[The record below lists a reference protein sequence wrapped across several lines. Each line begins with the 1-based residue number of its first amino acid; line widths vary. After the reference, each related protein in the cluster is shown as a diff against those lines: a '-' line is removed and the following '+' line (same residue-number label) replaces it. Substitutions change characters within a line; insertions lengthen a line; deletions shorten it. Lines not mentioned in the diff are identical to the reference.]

1 MAHLVVLYTVLA
13 ALVVLTVQLAEQ
25 LLRPSQFG
33 FLLALQWLYV
43 VGLLTL
49 LGVAAV
55 LVARQVWRTRITE
68 TRLNQLQQQVTSG
81 QASPADYYELGSIYL
96 RKKLYVQAI
105 HQLHKALKG
114 WDEQDAAGLAK
125 VYNALGYAY
134 FSQEQYDLA
143 IRQYREALKWQ
154 PDYVTAMNNL
164 GHAYEKKK
172 LTAQALEMYEQAL
185 QIAPENPTAKQR
197 ANALRKRLA
206 PTG

>member
-1 MAHLVVLYTVLA
+1 V
-13 ALVVLTVQLAEQ
+13 E
-25 LLRPSQFG
+25 
-33 FLLALQWLYV
+33 LALQWLYV

-164 GHAYEKKK
+164 GSCLRKEETHSPGVGNVRTGFANCPRKS
-172 LTAQALEMYEQAL
+172 
-185 QIAPENPTAKQR
+185 TAKQR

>member
-1 MAHLVVLYTVLA
+1 V
-13 ALVVLTVQLAEQ
+13 E
-25 LLRPSQFG
+25 
-33 FLLALQWLYV
+33 LALQWLYV

-105 HQLHKALKG
+105 NQLQKALKG